1 MEVVDCDAV
10 SVCVKSRCS
19 APIVT
24 WCTVDG
30 CKTQTFGNAAALATP
45 RNMSG
50 QYCLVTVMQPNKHMQ
65 IQPRCAFFLN
75 LTHAP
80 RSTCRIKH
88 SGIELAF
95 TNCIAKDCTKMW
107 QQQLVRTGS
116 NAVNYF
122 AKFVKKNQLVLDPR
136 HHVNAYCNPVMM
148 EADMFLGGKYS
159 PMSTLTGWPQSNRIS
174 INDVHFVRSVVYAC
188 ILTQCDT
195 AAVACSSLP
204 PAVADVLISSCLTAF
219 AGNYPERPELTD
231 DRTCGSL
238 KLNTNRDCDDMA
250 ITVCG
255 VFNALKRRGFRSYT
269 QDSALAQL
277 FDPDTLAIAEKVLQS
292 MLSRYKTAACIVCEA
307 VPHIANPNISGD
319 HDGSTIGHVF
329 AVLCCGVENSP
340 KMFSK
345 CIVIESTRQSS
356 PHATPLNVH
365 AIDSKPIF
373 CRMPLYATG
382 QQGIQCVKPFVS
394 RQYPYCMAAYTNT
407 HSFLLADS
415 NNRVGVP
422 IDTLAN
428 GASNAVLI
436 DNVPADAAYC
446 NIAHKVCHR
455 IDYAALD
462 QACARHKWSSM
473 LGIHNGESLR
483 SPQQGSNW
491 MYAVD
496 PARQKVK
503 PLTLSRWTAYG
514 LLAPPP

>member
-1 MEVVDCDAV
+1 MEVVDCNAV
-10 SVCVKSRCS
+10 GVKVYSKCA

-24 WCTVDG
+24 WCTIDG
-30 CKTQTFGNAAALATP
+30 CDTQIFSDAAALATP
-45 RNMSG
+45 RNMSE
-50 QYCLVTVMQPNKHMQ
+50 QYCLVTVLQPNKHMQ
-65 IQPRCAFFLN
+65 IQPKCAFFLN

-88 SGIELAF
+88 SNIELEF
-95 TNCIAKDCTKMW
+95 TNCNVQDCTKTW
-107 QQQLVRTGS
+107 QRKLVSTAS
-116 NAVNYF
+116 NAVDYF
-122 AKFVKKNQLVLDPR
+122 AAFVKKNKLVLDKR
-136 HHVNAYCNPVMM
+136 HHTNAYCNPIMM

-159 PMSTLTGWPQSNRIS
+159 PMSTLTGWPQSNRV
-174 INDVHFVRSVVYAC
+174 NVDDVHFVRSVIYAC

-195 AAVACSSLP
+195 AAVASLP
-204 PAVADVLISSCLTAF
+204 LPPTEADVLISSCLTAF
-219 AGNYPERPELTD
+219 AGNYPERPELVD

-269 QDSALAQL
+269 QDRSLVQMFHADMLAL
-277 FDPDTLAIAEKVLQS
+277 AEKVLES

-307 VPHIANPNISGD
+307 VPHIANPNIAGD
-319 HDGSTIGHVF
+319 RDGNTIGHVF

-340 KMFSK
+340 KMFAN

-356 PHATPLNVH
+356 PHATPLNEH

-373 CRMPLYATG
+373 CRMPLYETG
-382 QQGIQCVKPFVS
+382 QQGIQCLKPFIS

-407 HSFLLADS
+407 SSFLLADN

-422 IDTLAN
+422 IDTLAS
-428 GASNAVLI
+428 GVSNAILI

-446 NIAHKVCHR
+446 NIARKVCHR
-455 IDYAALD
+455 INYATLD

-473 LGIHNGESLR
+473 LGIHNGTPLR
-483 SPQQGSNW
+483 SPHQVSKW
-491 MYAVD
+491 TYAVD
-496 PARQKVK
+496 PARQKAK

-514 LLAPPP
+514 LLSPP